1 MGDIRG
7 VYITFVLYQKN
18 DEKLNTQRLLSMAR
32 GVCSG
37 MEYLSAVGYVHRVS
51 YIILFA

>member
-1 MGDIRG
+1 M
-7 VYITFVLYQKN
+7 
-18 DEKLNTQRLLSMAR
+18 RLLKLAR

-51 YIILFA
+51 ATNDSCNLVSNTSFNSHTYVAKSMSL